1 MYEYISGKLATVTP
15 ASAVIDCGGV
25 GYMLEITLGTFSA
38 IQTLGEVRLWVH
50 EVIREDAH
58 LLFGFYTTQERSLF
72 RLLLGVS
79 GVGAATAR
87 MMLSSLSVEELTQA
101 IAGGDAKTV
110 QRVKGVGAKTA
121 QRIVLELQD
130 KVSDPTAGA
139 GLSAGAANM
148 AGAANAKKD
157 EAVSALAMLGFPKAA
172 AEKVVYGLDSGLTV
186 EELIKEALKRL

>member
-1 MYEYISGKLATVTP
+1 MYEYISGKLESVTP

-25 GYMLEITLGTFSA
+25 GYMLEITLGTYSA

-58 LLFGFYTTQERSLF
+58 LLFGFYTLQERSLF
-72 RLLLGVS
+72 RLLLGVN

-87 MMLSSLSVEELTQA
+87 IMLSSLSVAELSQA
-101 IAGGDAKTV
+101 IAEGDAKTV

-130 KVSDPTAGA
+130 KVGETN
-139 GLSAGAANM
+139 GAASF
-148 AGAANAKKD
+148 GTAAAKVDNRSEAKRE
-157 EAVSALAMLGFPKAA
+157 EAVSALTMLGFPKPAA
-172 AEKVVYGLDSGLTV
+172 AKVVNAMDGSLTV
-186 EELIKEALKRL
+186 EEMIVEALKRL

>member
-1 MYEYISGKLATVTP
+1 MYEYISGKLESVTP

-25 GYMLEITLGTFSA
+25 GYMLEITLGTYSA

-58 LLFGFYTTQERSLF
+58 LLFGFYTLQERSLF
-72 RLLLGVS
+72 RLLLGVN

-87 MMLSSLSVEELTQA
+87 IMLSSLSVAELSQA
-101 IAGGDAKTV
+101 IAEGDAKTV

-130 KVSDPTAGA
+130 KVGETT
-139 GLSAGAANM
+139 GAASF
-148 AGAANAKKD
+148 GIAAAKVDNRSEAKRE
-157 EAVSALAMLGFPKAA
+157 EAVSALTMLGFPKPAA
-172 AEKVVYGLDSGLTV
+172 AKVVNAMDGSLTV
-186 EELIKEALKRL
+186 EEMIVEALKRL

>member
-1 MYEYISGKLATVTP
+1 MTP

-130 KVSDPTAGA
+130 KVSDPMAGA
-139 GLSAGAANM
+139 GLSAAAANM
-148 AGAANAKKD
+148 AGANAKKD
-157 EAVSALAMLGFPKAA
+157 EAVSALAMLGFPKTA

>member
-1 MYEYISGKLATVTP
+1 MTP

-139 GLSAGAANM
+139 GLSAGAANI

-157 EAVSALAMLGFPKAA
+157 EAVSALAMLGFPKTA

>member
-1 MYEYISGKLATVTP
+1 MTP

-148 AGAANAKKD
+148 AGANAKKD
-157 EAVSALAMLGFPKAA
+157 EAVSALAMLGFPKTA

>member
-139 GLSAGAANM
+139 GLSAAAANM
-148 AGAANAKKD
+148 AGANAKKD
-157 EAVSALAMLGFPKAA
+157 EAVSALAMLGIPKAA

>member
-139 GLSAGAANM
+139 GLSVAAANM
-148 AGAANAKKD
+148 AGANAKKD
-157 EAVSALAMLGFPKAA
+157 EAVSALAMLGFPKTA

>member
-130 KVSDPTAGA
+130 KVSDPMAGA
-139 GLSAGAANM
+139 GLSAAAANM
-148 AGAANAKKD
+148 AGANAKKD
-157 EAVSALAMLGFPKAA
+157 EAVSALAMLGFPKTA

>member
-130 KVSDPTAGA
+130 KVSDPSAGA
-139 GLSAGAANM
+139 GLSAAAANM
-148 AGAANAKKD
+148 AGANAKKD